1 MISPIVIVVLAVLGG
16 AGIWMLAAAAAP
28 QRADLSTVLTQD
40 RRPRRIDPTVV
51 VDVEEPRWA
60 ERLQAT
66 LEVRLAKTRL
76 TTPDTDLHVVE
87 MTRGRFLV
95 IRVAV
100 AFGGLILGPVY
111 MAIFQIMGTGI
122 PLAVPAIAGIGLAAA
137 GWFMPASVVNGKAAA
152 RRREMRYALVSYL
165 TLVALHRAAGEGMT
179 GALNR
184 AAESSPAWTFRRIG
198 AQVDSAMRSGMAAWD
213 GLALLAVEMGID
225 ELADLASIADVAGS
239 QGGGVYS
246 TLLARARSLR
256 FELQS
261 QEEADAT
268 AASGRMVIP
277 KVGLGL
283 VSMLFLMYP
292 AVLSIGG

>member
-51 VDVEEPRWA
+51 VDVDQPRWA
-60 ERLQAT
+60 ERLQTT

-100 AFGGLILGPVY
+100 ALGGLILGPVY

-137 GWFMPASVVNGKAAA
+137 GWFVPASVVNGKAAA

>member
-1 MISPIVIVVLAVLGG
+1 MIPPILIVVLAALGG
-16 AGIWMLAAAAAP
+16 GGVWMLAAAAVP

-40 RRPRRIDPTVV
+40 RRPRSVDPVPV
-51 VDVEEPRWA
+51 ADVAEPRWT
-60 ERLQAT
+60 ERLQVV
-66 LEVRLAKTRL
+66 LEDRLAKTRL
-76 TTPDTDLHVVE
+76 TTPATDLHVVE
-87 MTRGRFLV
+87 MPRGRFLFMQ
-95 IRVAV
+95 VAA
-100 AFGGLILGPVY
+100 AFGGLILGPIY
-111 MAIFQIMGTGI
+111 MAIFQIMGIGLPLVI
-122 PLAVPAIAGIGLAAA
+122 PAAAGIGLAAA
-137 GWFMPASVVNGKAAA
+137 GWFLPASVVKGKAAN

-179 GALNR
+179 AALNR

-261 QEEADAT
+261 QEEAEAT
-268 AASGRMVIP
+268 AASGRMVVP

-283 VSMLFLMYP
+283 LTMLFLLYP
-292 AVLSIGG
+292 AVVSISV

>member
-1 MISPIVIVVLAVLGG
+1 MISPIVIVVLAALGG
-16 AGIWMLAAAAAP
+16 GGVWMLAAAATP
-28 QRADLSTVLTQD
+28 QRADLSTVLNQD
-40 RRPRRIDPTVV
+40 RRPRRVDPTIV

-66 LEVRLAKTRL
+66 LEDRLAKTRL
-76 TTPDTDLHVVE
+76 TTPDTDLHVLE

-95 IRVAV
+95 IRVAA
-100 AFGGLILGPVY
+100 AFGGLVIGPLY
-111 MAIFQIMGTGI
+111 AAIFQIMGAGV
-122 PLAVPAIAGIGLAAA
+122 PLVFPAIVGIGLAAA
-137 GWFMPASVVNGKAAA
+137 GWFLPASVISGKAAA

-239 QGGGVYS
+239 HGGGVYS

-292 AVLSIGG
+292 AVLSISG